1 MLKKLT
7 ALAAAIGPPLL
18 MALAAWIARCV
29 AAHRAETFQTT
40 PLFVWTV
47 FAGVLAALYLA
58 LPLIVYPKQG
68 GGALI
73 AGAVV
78 GILLAVLLGAVG
90 LLGLGISL
98 SLSFDSLTLLTAGG
112 LCVTGNLLSI
122 IRTCRRSKDGEP
134 S

>member
-68 GGALI
+68 GGASSQAPWSASCWLFCW
-73 AGAVV
+73 ALWACSDW
-78 GILLAVLLGAVG
+78 ASACP
-90 LLGLGISL
+90 S
-98 SLSFDSLTLLTAGG
+98 LLTA
-112 LCVTGNLLSI
+112 
-122 IRTCRRSKDGEP
+122 
-134 S
+134 

>member
-1 MLKKLT
+1 
-7 ALAAAIGPPLL
+7 
-18 MALAAWIARCV
+18 MALAAWIARWV
-29 AAHRAETFQTT
+29 APHRAETFQTT

-78 GILLAVLLGAVG
+78 GILLWMVLPQLVVSIFALLESMDTYLNEISGWVAALLQEYVGKWAYLG
-90 LLGLGISL
+90 S
-98 SLSFDSLTLLTAGG
+98 
-112 LCVTGNLLSI
+112 
-122 IRTCRRSKDGEP
+122 RRQVEILYM
-134 S
+134 